1 MHIDFL
7 QWLKDNKFEQELL
20 EIFELY
26 HHHLHGS
33 EAQQEGAG
41 KEACGAQT
49 VSRTFLELRGEVCG
63 AQTVSHTFLE
73 QKRAACGAKTVEPH
87 LPEKQQVTAQVNKM
101 TGDQLAVV
109 PTWDGDPIR
118 FEEYREAVLLYWS
131 GTKPQARPQVAARLV

>member
-49 VSRTFLELRGEVCG
+49 VSRTFLELEGSVRS
-63 AQTVSHTFLE
+63 TDS
-73 QKRAACGAKTVEPH
+73 EPH
-87 LPEKQQVTAQVNKM
+87 LPGAEKGSVRSK
-101 TGDQLAVV
+101 D
-109 PTWDGDPIR
+109 
-118 FEEYREAVLLYWS
+118 S
-131 GTKPQARPQVAARLV
+131 